1 MVTVLVGAD
10 EAELR
15 DRIGGL
21 AEWQGREPRE
31 LVEGVRASGVVG
43 TVDEAA
49 ERLRELEAAGA
60 QRVMLQHFLHEDI
73 EAVELIGRELIPQV
87 A

>member
-1 MVTVLVGAD
+1 MA
-10 EAELR
+10 
-15 DRIGGL
+15 
-21 AEWQGREPRE
+21 
-31 LVEGVRASGVVG
+31 G

-60 QRVMLQHFLHEDI
+60 QRVMLQHLLHEDV
-73 EAVELIGRELIPQV
+73 EAVELIGRELIPQL